1 MAIQPIRVKKAEPS
15 ARIIDLT
22 PEYAAELL
30 DRNPRNRNF
39 SKRNSATVL
48 RAVANGEW
56 ELNGEAIKID
66 TEGYILD
73 GQHRC
78 WAVVES
84 GVTIRT
90 FIIDGLP
97 ASTQDTMD
105 TGKSRSL
112 GDVLAIHG
120 EANASSL
127 ASIVRILCQS
137 DKHGL
142 QAALG
147 NKSAVTV
154 KECLAYLDANPWI
167 REMIHPAR
175 RVANH
180 TTLSATVVAALWVAF
195 AQIDN
200 EDAEYFFD
208 RLVDGVE
215 LEAGS
220 PIRVLRSSLEVLS
233 KQKGERNRVYLSALT
248 IKAWNA
254 YREGRPISL
263 LKFRPGGSKPEPF
276 PEPR

>member
-1 MAIQPIRVKKAEPS
+1 
-15 ARIIDLT
+15 
-22 PEYAAELL
+22 
-30 DRNPRNRNF
+30 
-39 SKRNSATVL
+39 
-48 RAVANGEW
+48 
-56 ELNGEAIKID
+56 
-66 TEGYILD
+66 
-73 GQHRC
+73 
-78 WAVVES
+78 
-84 GVTIRT
+84 
-90 FIIDGLP
+90 
-97 ASTQDTMD
+97 
-105 TGKSRSL
+105 
-112 GDVLAIHG
+112 
-120 EANASSL
+120 
-127 ASIVRILCQS
+127 
-137 DKHGL
+137 
-142 QAALG
+142 
-147 NKSAVTV
+147 
-154 KECLAYLDANPWI
+154 
-167 REMIHPAR
+167 MIHPAR

-254 YREGRPISL
+254 YREGRSISL